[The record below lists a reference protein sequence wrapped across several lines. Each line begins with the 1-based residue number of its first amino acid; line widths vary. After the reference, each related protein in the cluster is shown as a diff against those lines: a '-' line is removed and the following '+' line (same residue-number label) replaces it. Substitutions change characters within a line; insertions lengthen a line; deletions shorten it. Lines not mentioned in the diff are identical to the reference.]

1 MSANSHFLLYH
12 LVKNSQENSILI
24 FLKSVPG
31 LRKQNLFIIA
41 KLCYTIL
48 KSFLGVFMKFFRD
61 LKTDYLESR
70 FSAYES
76 FAEWFLK
83 RKLGFWG
90 KIMFAYLLWLV
101 WIFFFSHPHYII
113 FFFYGVILL
122 SLFVMLVEWWKFR
135 K

>member
-1 MSANSHFLLYH
+1 
-12 LVKNSQENSILI
+12 
-24 FLKSVPG
+24 
-31 LRKQNLFIIA
+31 
-41 KLCYTIL
+41 
-48 KSFLGVFMKFFRD
+48 MKFFRD

-70 FSAYES
+70 FSVHES

-101 WIFFFSHPHYII
+101 WLLLFSHPHYII
-113 FFFYGVILL
+113 FFFYGVLLL
-122 SLFVMLVEWWKFR
+122 SLIIMLIEWWKYR

>member
-1 MSANSHFLLYH
+1 
-12 LVKNSQENSILI
+12 
-24 FLKSVPG
+24 
-31 LRKQNLFIIA
+31 
-41 KLCYTIL
+41 
-48 KSFLGVFMKFFRD
+48 MKFFRE

-90 KIMFAYLLWLV
+90 KMIFAYLLWLV

-113 FFFYGVILL
+113 FFFYVGHPIVTDCYA
-122 SLFVMLVEWWKFR
+122 SRMVEI
-135 K
+135 

>member
-1 MSANSHFLLYH
+1 MNY
-12 LVKNSQENSILI
+12 
-24 FLKSVPG
+24 
-31 LRKQNLFIIA
+31 
-41 KLCYTIL
+41 
-48 KSFLGVFMKFFRD
+48 FRH

-90 KIMFAYLLWLV
+90 KIIFAYLLWLV

-122 SLFVMLVEWWKFR
+122 SLIIMLIEWWKYR